1 MSIDFSVLIWT
12 IITFLLLIVLLNF
25 TLYKPLRSFMAKRQ
39 QEIDEGVAAG
49 KEAQALLNAQKAQQT
64 QALDESAQGITQAR
78 QEQAASMLRV
88 REEAE
93 TEANR
98 QAEARREDFLACLD
112 QEEADLS
119 AALEADL
126 KPWLALLAK
135 KIEITGPEEG

>member
-39 QEIDEGVAAG
+39 QEIDQGVAAG
-49 KEAQALLNAQKAQQT
+49 KEAQALLDAQKAQQAEELNQSSQGVL
-64 QALDESAQGITQAR
+64 QAK
-78 QEQAASMLRV
+78 QEQAAAMLRV

-93 TEANR
+93 TMANR
-98 QAEARREDFLACLD
+98 QAEIRREDFLARLD
-112 QEEADLS
+112 QEEADLT

-126 KPWLALLAK
+126 EPWLALLTQK
-135 KIEITGPEEG
+135 VEITGPEEG